1 MLKNKN
7 GFTGIDVAISLLAII
22 IFTSVILALMYNVRL
37 ENLKIQAKS
46 VANIYLIETLEN
58 IGIAKYDDV
67 TENNTNLI
75 PQMPEAYQVTLNIIN
90 ISQEDTSKTDDI
102 IKKVKATIS
111 YKIGNKTY
119 TQEVERLKVKEQ

>member
-67 TENNTNLI
+67 TENNTSLI

-90 ISQEDTSKTDDI
+90 ISQEDNTKTDDI
-102 IKKVKATIS
+102 IKKVKAIIS
-111 YKIGNKTY
+111 YQIGNKTY
-119 TQEVERLKVKEQ
+119 MQEVERLKVKEQ